1 MKSPKRMVLNLDR
14 RRTARPRRPGQDGSV
29 IEAFTAADVRAA
41 EEPLLAAERGFPGG
55 LMHRAATAL
64 ALHVRRLLRR
74 RAGGRGG
81 VAGATVVG
89 LVGAGNNGGDALHAL
104 ALLAG
109 HGVRTVAVLVGAR
122 AHEGGLAAFRA
133 AGGRVLRLAADDDAA
148 RGGATSSTP
157 AWLGDVLAE
166 AAAADVVLDGLLG
179 IGARGGLRGPAA
191 ELVQLL
197 AEVLGQLEAAG
208 GGARGTGAAG
218 PARGEG
224 SVALRPAVVAVDLP
238 SGIDVDTGA
247 VPGAVLPADLTVTF
261 GVPKPALLLPPAVHL
276 AGRLE
281 VVDLGLEP
289 VLAAGS
295 AEPAVRRLGPADVA
309 DLWPA
314 PGAEAH
320 KYSRGVVGVVAGTP
334 AYPGAAVLTVA
345 GAQGAGC
352 GMVRYVGPDRVRDA
366 VVAAHP
372 EVVTSGDTDVRVQ
385 AWVLGPGLDP
395 ADEGQARRAR
405 AALAAA
411 VAEHL
416 PVVVDA
422 AALGLLPDRVPPH
435 VVLTPHA
442 GELARL
448 LQTRWVEVDREDVE
462 AEPLRWAREAHERT
476 GATVLLKGAV
486 TVVVGPHGVLAQADA
501 PPWLATAGA
510 GDVLAGVL
518 GALLAGRSDLEAPDD
533 AARLA
538 AAAACVHG
546 LAAHRANPGGPVTA
560 GDVARALP
568 GTVAALL
575 A

>member
-1 MKSPKRMVLNLDR
+1 M
-14 RRTARPRRPGQDGSV
+14 

-41 EEPLLAAERGFPGG
+41 EEPLLATERGFAGG

-64 ALHVRRLLRR
+64 ALHVRRLLRE

-81 VAGATVVG
+81 VAGSTVVG
-89 LVGAGNNGGDALHAL
+89 LVGAGNNGGDTLHAL
-104 ALLAG
+104 ALLAR
-109 HGVRTVAVLVGAR
+109 HGVRAVAVLVDAR
-122 AHEGGLAAFRA
+122 THEGGLAAFRA
-133 AGGRVLRLAADDDAA
+133 AGGHVLRLADAPPHAAGEPTADDDAA
-148 RGGATSSTP
+148 APDGAT
-157 AWLGDVLAE
+157 AWLGDALAE
-166 AAAADVVLDGLLG
+166 AAGADVVLDGLLG
-179 IGARGGLRGPAA
+179 IGARGGLRGTAA

-197 AEVLGQLEAAG
+197 AEVLGQLEAA
-208 GGARGTGAAG
+208 ARAAPGTGPRGAAPRPAG
-218 PARGEG
+218 PPHPG
-224 SVALRPAVVAVDLP
+224 LRPVVVAVDLP
-238 SGIDVDTGA
+238 SGVEVDTGA
-247 VPGAVLPADLTVTF
+247 VPGVVLPADLTVTF
-261 GVPKPALLLPPAVHL
+261 GVPKPALLLPPAAGL

-281 VVDLGLEP
+281 VVDLGLAP
-289 VLAAGS
+289 VLAGA
-295 AEPAVRRLGPADVA
+295 AVEPAVRRLGPADVA
-309 DLWPA
+309 ALWPV
-314 PGAEAH
+314 PGTDAH
-320 KYSRGVVGVVAGTP
+320 KYSRGVVGVVAGTST
-334 AYPGAAVLTVA
+334 YPGAAVLTVA

-352 GMVRYVGPDRVRDA
+352 GMVRYVGPHRVRDA

-372 EVVTSGDTDVRVQ
+372 EVVTSGDTAVRVQ

-395 ADEGQARRAR
+395 EDGDQAGRAR
-405 AALAAA
+405 AALSAA
-411 VAEHL
+411 VEEHL
-416 PVVVDA
+416 PAVVDA
-422 AALGLLPDRVPPH
+422 GALGLLPDRVPPR

-448 LQTRWVEVDREDVE
+448 LQARWVDVDREDVE

-518 GALLAGRSDLEAPDD
+518 GALLAGRADLDHPDD